1 MIKTSTL
8 KKSSVQYFKSCFCFF
23 YICRFFS
30 IFYVH
35 REKKIIFGYRNLQAC
50 TVVYAT
56 VKYLLYHLY
65 IAKMTQGIE
74 KYSNK

>member
-1 MIKTSTL
+1 MTHNQNKHCL
-8 KKSSVQYFKSCFCFF
+8 KKAVCSISSGFLCVFF
-23 YICRFFS
+23 VFTFVDFS

-35 REKKIIFGYRNLQAC
+35 REGKKIKSILWYCNWQAC

-65 IAKMTQGIE
+65 IAKT
-74 KYSNK
+74 NK